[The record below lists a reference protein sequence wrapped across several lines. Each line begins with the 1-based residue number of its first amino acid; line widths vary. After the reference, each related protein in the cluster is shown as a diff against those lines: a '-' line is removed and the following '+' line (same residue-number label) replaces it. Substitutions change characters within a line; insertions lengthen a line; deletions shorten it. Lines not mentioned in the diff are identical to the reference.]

1 VRPRQELPALGK
13 RRQPPSKLTCCR
25 KVMML
30 AEPPRCSL
38 AMQLAAKQPSRQ
50 EIVLRRVI
58 IEPIWEMGMDGSA
71 KLVSRR
77 NVHTDEVEIVEGWG
91 NESQ

>member
-1 VRPRQELPALGK
+1 
-13 RRQPPSKLTCCR
+13 
-25 KVMML
+25 
-30 AEPPRCSL
+30 
-38 AMQLAAKQPSRQ
+38 MQLAAKQPSRQ

-91 NESQ
+91 ASSSDNDDSRNLTQVIQFDASRITTGRRPRRTMRRRPKPTP

>member
-1 VRPRQELPALGK
+1 
-13 RRQPPSKLTCCR
+13 
-25 KVMML
+25 
-30 AEPPRCSL
+30 
-38 AMQLAAKQPSRQ
+38 MQLAAKQPSRQ

-77 NVHTDEVEIVEGWG
+77 NVHTDEVEIVEAGEMRASSSDNDDSRNLTQVIQFDASRITTG
-91 NESQ
+91 RRREGP